1 MFFSLYASN
10 IDSVIARSDSCVQI
24 EWVPDSLNTSST
36 WYLAYGQSCT
46 GADSVFRKCDFLSGL
61 TYRGIAYSY
70 GGEDPWYL
78 FRNKLNLG
86 FPAGSH
92 QCHYY
97 LYGDPS
103 DTIAG
108 TDCSGFLSFVWNYPR
123 SSTRMFYSSPDFETI
138 SFSQLKPGDALV
150 TASPDCGYHAILV
163 IESESLSETVIAE
176 ASSSVFGC
184 RERVID
190 LNQPYWNCY
199 KALRYPKHIP
209 TNQKKKILYTDK
221 IPLTIKTLKSN
232 KHYRIS
238 FSLPFSGSA
247 NLYNAMGKRIIQKR
261 VTSSKSIIFPYEISS
276 KIAILRLVTENG
288 ITRSLII
295 PFF

>member
-1 MFFSLYASN
+1 MNASD
-10 IDSVIARSDSCVQI
+10 IDSVISRSDSCVQI
-24 EWVPDSLNTSST
+24 EWIPDSLNTSST
-36 WYLAYGQSCT
+36 WYLAYGQNCT
-46 GADSVFRKCDFLSGL
+46 GADSVYRKCDFLPGT

-108 TDCSGFLSFVWNYPR
+108 TDCSGFLSFAWNYPR

-138 SFSQLKPGDALV
+138 SFSELKPGDALV
-150 TASPDCGYHAILV
+150 MATPECGYHAILV

-184 RERVID
+184 RERVVD

-199 KALRYPKHIP
+199 KALRYPKL
-209 TNQKKKILYTDK
+209 TFADKNDRNTEK
-221 IPLTIKTLKSN
+221 IPLTAKMMKSN
-232 KHYRIS
+232 NHYRIS
-238 FSLPFSGSA
+238 LSLPFSGSVS
-247 NLYNAMGKRIIQKR
+247 LYNAMGKRIHQQCI
-261 VTSSKSIIFPYEISS
+261 TSSESIKIPLEISS
-276 KIAILRLVTENG
+276 RIAILQLVSKTG
-288 ITRSLII
+288 INRSFVI
-295 PFF
+295 PFY